1 MAINLGKNVKYLKY
15 SAIPVV
21 VVLCLFVFNKIHWIS
36 DSYDRVV
43 NYEVAY
49 EPPAP
54 FQFYIVNK
62 NLKALENTD
71 FVLQIRTSGDIIPEN
86 ATIVYNDE
94 VYFLNNLGVGEFEYT
109 FVQPKNKVDFRIEA
123 NNVRSREY
131 SLEVVPIPA
140 LLDFEMQLD
149 YPQYTGKKDE
159 IIKSS
164 GNATIPEGTKVSWVV
179 KARNT
184 NKVEFITKDTITTFN
199 KGNTNFVHQKRVF
212 FNLDYEITTSNNN
225 VKNYDNLSFNL
236 NVIKD
241 QYPELNLKSK
251 KDSIDLETIYF
262 FGKVSDDFGLSKLR
276 LVYYNVEEEINSRI
290 ENIVINKSVFDEF
303 VYVFPGS
310 LDLKEGVNY
319 EFYFEVFDND
329 ILHNYKSTK
338 STVFNFRKKTK
349 EEQDNLLL
357 QKQNE
362 TISGLNK
369 SLDKFKEQEKELE
382 NLSRIQKEK
391 KLLDFNDKKKLED
404 FLNRQK
410 EQEKM
415 MRDFSK
421 KLKDN
426 LNELDDKKEEEP
438 FKDALKERLERNEE
452 KLRKN
457 ESIKQFIF

>member
-1 MAINLGKNVKYLKY
+1 MKNFEFIKVKLEKFIKKYYINELIKGVILFFTIGILYFLITLLIENFLWFNSIGRTILFWLFVGVEILMFVKFIVIPIAKLFKLAKGIDYDIASGIIGKHFPEVSDRLLNLLQLGRSTSSSDLLIAGIEQKSSELKPIPFRLAINLGKNVKYLKY
-15 SAIPVV
+15 AAIPVV

-62 NLKALENTD
+62 TLKALENTD

-184 NKVEFITKDTITTFN
+184 NKVEFITKDTKTTFN

-212 FNLDYEITTSNNN
+212 FNLDYEITT
-225 VKNYDNLSFNL
+225 Y
-236 NVIKD
+236 
-241 QYPELNLKSK
+241 
-251 KDSIDLETIYF
+251 
-262 FGKVSDDFGLSKLR
+262 
-276 LVYYNVEEEINSRI
+276 
-290 ENIVINKSVFDEF
+290 
-303 VYVFPGS
+303 
-310 LDLKEGVNY
+310 
-319 EFYFEVFDND
+319 
-329 ILHNYKSTK
+329 IL
-338 STVFNFRKKTK
+338 
-349 EEQDNLLL
+349 Q
-357 QKQNE
+357 
-362 TISGLNK
+362 I
-369 SLDKFKEQEKELE
+369 
-382 NLSRIQKEK
+382 I
-391 KLLDFNDKKKLED
+391 
-404 FLNRQK
+404 
-410 EQEKM
+410 M
-415 MRDFSK
+415 
-421 KLKDN
+421 
-426 LNELDDKKEEEP
+426 
-438 FKDALKERLERNEE
+438 
-452 KLRKN
+452 
-457 ESIKQFIF
+457 